1 MTRRRALALAV
12 VCFTLSACTKV
23 YYDKARDQTGT
34 SVSPTAPTP
43 TPTPVVANQIEF
55 RIFGNVGLA
64 PVLIKYTNTID
75 GLTVLSTASLPYLA
89 TVKSTDASVF
99 LYVEAQALSLVQTS
113 TLQVQTYVDGRL
125 FREGYA
131 SGLGPL
137 VASASGTFRR

>member
-1 MTRRRALALAV
+1 M
-12 VCFTLSACTKV
+12 
-23 YYDKARDQTGT
+23 
-34 SVSPTAPTP
+34 
-43 TPTPVVANQIEF
+43 
-55 RIFGNVGLA
+55 
-64 PVLIKYTNTID
+64 
-75 GLTVLSTASLPYLA
+75 LSTASLPYLA